1 MSHYDPD
8 EAPTAEEIAQ
18 RLTDGDELL
27 HLDEAAEFLRSYPS
41 TLRDWRH
48 HEIGPRSFLIG
59 RNIVYFKFDL
69 IAWLAE
75 QAANPKPSPR
85 NRRIGRSRQ
94 AG

>member
-75 QAANPKPSPR
+75 QAANPKRSPR
-85 NRRIGRSRQ
+85 PRRMGRSRE